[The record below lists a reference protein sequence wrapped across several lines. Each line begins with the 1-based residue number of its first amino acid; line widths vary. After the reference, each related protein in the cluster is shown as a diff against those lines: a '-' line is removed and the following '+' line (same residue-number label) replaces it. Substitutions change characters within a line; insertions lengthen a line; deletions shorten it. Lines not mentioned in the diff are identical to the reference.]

1 MKSRRRA
8 EARLYPE
15 NQMNRSLATAVRH
28 IILFLL
34 CGALIAMLACAKK
47 PAGKSHELEGRVV
60 GVDSAAHTLTIA
72 HKEVPGLMPAMTMP
86 FQVGQKDDWIFG
98 KIAPGDQ
105 VHATLVISDHA
116 ELQDI
121 SFANS
126 SNVPSDGT
134 STVRVPEAGDAVRDF
149 AFVNQ
154 ADKKIH
160 LSQFRGKPVLLTFID
175 TRCPLP
181 EFCLRMSNNFSEVLK
196 RLKAEPTVYAKTQ
209 LLSISINPEFDT
221 PKVLREYGSRYV
233 GAVDPKFEHWEF
245 VSGSPKQI
253 REAADFFGLSYDKQ
267 SGQIVHNL
275 RTVLIGKDGKI
286 VKLYTGNAW
295 TPEEVAGDYEQAAQ

>member
-1 MKSRRRA
+1 M
-8 EARLYPE
+8 
-15 NQMNRSLATAVRH
+15 
-28 IILFLL
+28 
-34 CGALIAMLACAKK
+34 IAMLACAKK
-47 PAGKSHELEGRVV
+47 PPGKRYEVEGRVV
-60 GVDSAAHTLTIA
+60 GVDSAARTLTIA
-72 HKEVPGLMPAMTMP
+72 HKEVPELMPAMTMP
-86 FQVGQKDDWIFG
+86 FQVGQKDDWVFG

-126 SNVPSDGT
+126 NAVPSDGT
-134 STVRVPEAGDAVRDF
+134 PAVRFPEAGDAVPDF

-154 ADKKIH
+154 ADKKIQ
-160 LSQFRGKPVLLTFID
+160 LSQFRGKPVLLTFVY

-181 EFCLRMSNNFSEVLK
+181 EFCLRMSNHFNEVLK
-196 RLKAEPTVYAKTQ
+196 RLKTEPAMYAKTQ
-209 LLSISINPEFDT
+209 LLSISIDPEFDT
-221 PKVLREYGSRYV
+221 PNVLREYGSPYV
-233 GAVDPKFEHWEF
+233 GEVDPKFEHWEF

-267 SGQIVHNL
+267 SGRIVHNL
-275 RTVLIGKDGKI
+275 RTVLIGKDGTI

-295 TPEEVAGDYEQAAQ
+295 TPEEVAKDYEQAAK